1 MRYLILSATLAVIT
15 GLAVSLAAAEKHEGK
30 VVEAVK
36 GTLTMTDLDGKN
48 KHTHKVTD
56 SAKITLDGK
65 PAKIDDLKSGYT
77 VEVTTDG
84 KSGATAISAKS
95 SKVTSRTAFKVQATP
110 QVPFRASKLIGAT
123 VKNATGD
130 DLGVI
135 EDFVVDPTSGQ
146 TKYAVLSFGGF
157 LGIGDKYFAIPWHA
171 LNLQRDSD
179 DKFHFVLHVNKERMK
194 NAPGFDKNHW
204 PDVGNP
210 QWAVDVDNY
219 FPAEQ
224 ASLSPKD
231 AKSK

>member
-1 MRYLILSATLAVIT
+1 MRYVILSATLAVVT
-15 GLAVSLAAAEKHEGK
+15 GMAVSLAAAEKHEGK
-30 VVEAVK
+30 VVEAAK
-36 GTLTMTDLDGKN
+36 GKLTMTDLDGKN
-48 KHTHKVTD
+48 KHTHEVAD

-65 PAKIDDLKSGYT
+65 AAKLDELKSGYT
-77 VEVTTDG
+77 IEVTTDG

-95 SKVTSRTAFKVQATP
+95 SKVTTRTAYRIQSAHEMP
-110 QVPFRASKLIGAT
+110 YRASKVIGAT

-130 DLGVI
+130 ELGKI

-171 LNLQRDSD
+171 LNLQRDST

-194 NAPGFDKNHW
+194 NAPGFDKNNW

-210 QWAVDVDNY
+210 KWAVDVDTY

-224 ASLSPKD
+224 ARNSKD
-231 AKSK
+231 EKSE